1 MLICAEENNLKELMQ
16 EGFCIVDFYSDTC
29 GPCKMLAP
37 VLEKLES
44 ELPFINVIKVNISTY
59 PAYAQ
64 EFDVHAV
71 PTILFLNEGELKERA
86 LGFMTEAQIRE
97 KISEHLYG

>member
-1 MLICAEENNLKELMQ
+1 MLIYAEENNLKELMG

-44 ELPFINVIKVNISTY
+44 ELPFINVVKVNISTY

-64 EFDVHAV
+64 EFDIHAV
-71 PTILFLNEGELKERA
+71 PTILFVNDGELKERT
-86 LGFMTEAQIRE
+86 LGFMTEAQLRE
-97 KISEHLYG
+97 KISEYMYG

>member
-1 MLICAEENNLKELMQ
+1 MLSYAKENDLEELMQ

-44 ELPFINVIKVNISTY
+44 ELPFIHVIKVNISTY

-64 EFDVHAV
+64 QFEINAV
-71 PTILFLNEGELKERA
+71 PTILFLNEGELKERT
-86 LGFMTEAQIRE
+86 LGFMTETQLRE
-97 KISEHLYG
+97 KISEYLYG

>member
-1 MLICAEENNLKELMQ
+1 MLMYAEENNLNGLMQ

-59 PAYAQ
+59 PTYAQ
-64 EFDVHAV
+64 EFEIHAV
-71 PTILFLNEGELKERA
+71 PTILFVNDGELKERA
-86 LGFMTEAQIRE
+86 LGFMTEAQLRE
-97 KISEHLYG
+97 KISEHMYG

>member
-1 MLICAEENNLKELMQ
+1 MLIYAEEKNLNELIQ

-44 ELPFINVIKVNISTY
+44 ELPFVNVIKVNISTY
-59 PAYAQ
+59 PTYAQ
-64 EFDVHAV
+64 EFEIHAV
-71 PTILFLNEGELKERA
+71 PTILFVNEGELKERT
-86 LGFMTEAQIRE
+86 LGFMTEAQLRE
-97 KISEHLYG
+97 KISEHMYG

>member
-1 MLICAEENNLKELMQ
+1 MLSYAKENDLKELMA

-44 ELPFINVIKVNISTY
+44 ELPFIHVIKVNTSTY
-59 PAYAQ
+59 PNYS
-64 EFDVHAV
+64 EKYEIHAV
-71 PTILFLNEGELKERA
+71 PTILFVNDGELKERT
-86 LGFMTEAQIRE
+86 LGFMNEAQLRE
-97 KISEHLYG
+97 KISEHMYG

>member
-1 MLICAEENNLKELMQ
+1 MLIYAEEKNLKELMQ

-44 ELPFINVIKVNISTY
+44 ELPFVNVIKVNISTY

-64 EFDVHAV
+64 EFEIHAV
-71 PTILFLNEGELKERA
+71 PTILFVNDGELKERT
-86 LGFMTEAQIRE
+86 LGFMTEAQLRE
-97 KISEHLYG
+97 KISEHMYG

>member
-1 MLICAEENNLKELMQ
+1 MLTYAEEKNLNELME

-44 ELPFINVIKVNISTY
+44 ELSFINVIKVNISTY

-64 EFDVHAV
+64 EYDIQAV
-71 PTILFLNEGELKERA
+71 PTILFVNEGELKERT
-86 LGFMTEAQIRE
+86 LGFMTEAQLRE
-97 KISEHLYG
+97 KISEHMYG

>member
-1 MLICAEENNLKELMQ
+1 MLTYAKENDLTELMR

-37 VLEKLES
+37 VLNKLES
-44 ELPFINVIKVNISTY
+44 ELPFIRVIKVNISTY

-64 EFDVHAV
+64 AFDIQAV
-71 PTILFLNEGELKERA
+71 PTILFYSDGELKERC

-97 KISEHLYG
+97 KISEHLYS

>member
-1 MLICAEENNLKELMQ
+1 MLIYAEEKNLNELMQ

-64 EFDVHAV
+64 EFEIHAV
-71 PTILFLNEGELKERA
+71 PTILFVNDGELKERT
-86 LGFMTEAQIRE
+86 LGFMTEAQLRE
-97 KISEHLYG
+97 KISEHMYG

>member
-1 MLICAEENNLKELMQ
+1 MLMYAEEKNLNELMQ

-64 EFDVHAV
+64 EFEIHAV
-71 PTILFLNEGELKERA
+71 PTILFVNEGELKERT
-86 LGFMTEAQIRE
+86 LGFMTEAQLRE
-97 KISEHLYG
+97 KISEHMYG

>member
-1 MLICAEENNLKELMQ
+1 MLMYAEENNLKELMQ
-16 EGFCIVDFYSDTC
+16 EGFCIADFYSDTC

-64 EFDVHAV
+64 EFEIHAV
-71 PTILFLNEGELKERA
+71 PTILFVNEGELKERT
-86 LGFMTEAQIRE
+86 LGFMTEAQLRE
-97 KISEHLYG
+97 KISEHMYG